1 MTVSRF
7 ACAALLLAGAQL
19 SWSASGNA
27 EVAATMPATTQAA
40 LSADEAKAAV
50 SAAIAPLVKAAM
62 ETAKTEGATEAVLR
76 VAPNGQAAAERYPVR
91 QAIVAAALDHGT
103 GVLTLDETFSPD
115 KPLRQP
121 SAGSIVPKWVA
132 QQSGDR
138 AGKTYLG
145 LAYRAKAKEW
155 AVDAVLVDAKR
166 VLWRSSATLDAS
178 WVAALG
184 TDRAFNEPVLAF
196 ARKNLGTQVGN
207 GECWTLAADAMR
219 AAGAGR
225 PDRYVF
231 GRELEPDEPIAPGDV
246 LHFDAVKVVEG
257 RRTLTLGSPNHVA
270 VVSQVL
276 GPNRVKILH
285 QNFGGKRTVM
295 ELDLNLAA
303 MTEGKTK
310 IYRVQPRE
318 PEPRRVRDPWTRQ
331 PREPETPRDGRL
343 RTGSEESSSR
353 S

>member
-1 MTVSRF
+1 MSKRF
-7 ACAALLLAGAQL
+7 LLPVVLFSLAQL
-19 SWSASGNA
+19 DPSA
-27 EVAATMPATTQAA
+27 VAVAGVPTTAAATTQAT
-40 LSADEAKAAV
+40 LSKDEAKAQI
-50 SAAIAPLVKAAM
+50 SSAIAPLVGAALEAAKAH
-62 ETAKTEGATEAVLR
+62 GAGGALLR
-76 VAPNGQAAAERYPVR
+76 VGPNGQPAAERFPLR
-91 QAIVAAALDHGT
+91 EAIAAAALEQGGDA
-103 GVLTLDETFSPD
+103 LTLDETAPAD

-121 SAGSIVPKWVA
+121 SAGLIIPKWVA
-132 QQSGDR
+132 EQSGER
-138 AGKTYLG
+138 AGRTFLG
-145 LAYRAKAKEW
+145 LTYRQKAKAW

-166 VLWRSSATLDAS
+166 VLWRSSARLDGD

-184 TDRAFNEPVLAF
+184 TDRAFNDNVLAF
-196 ARKNLGTQVGN
+196 ARKNLGVQVGN

-246 LHFDAVKVVEG
+246 LHFDAVKIVEG
-257 RRTLTLGSPNHVA
+257 RRTLTLGSPDHVA
-270 VVSQVL
+270 VISQVL
-276 GPNRVKILH
+276 GPNRVRILH

-310 IYRVQPRE
+310 IYRVQPRDRGAL
-318 PEPRRVRDPWTRQ
+318 RRGW
-331 PREPETPRDGRL
+331 
-343 RTGSEESSSR
+343 RTGSEEPR